1 MKSVV
6 NYSLET
12 KGETEQEENFT
23 EYLVSAE
30 NSGER
35 FDKALAAL
43 MPKVSR
49 SRLQTWIKQ
58 GAVTV
63 NGKPVDK
70 VRDPVYEGDV
80 VAVTA
85 QPSPEELAFTP
96 ADVPFDVAYE
106 DDAIIVVNKPS
117 GLVVH
122 PAAGHW
128 DDTLLNGL
136 LFRYPELRVLPR
148 AGIVHRLDRDTTG
161 LMVVAKTLEA
171 ETSLVRQLQERTV
184 KREYWALL
192 RGEAPERT
200 LVDRPIGRDP
210 RHPMRFAVDVPG
222 SMRSARTHIA
232 RVALG
237 NAGKRV
243 ISWVACR
250 LETGRTHQI
259 RVHCESLGLPLLG
272 DPVYRGG
279 LQPIDDGTVFSI
291 KRQCL
296 HASRLGLT
304 HPVTGKRMEWFAAPP
319 ADLAEVMQALDFGPL
334 DQPVTVFDEEA
345 PLGAAPDWE

>member
-1 MKSVV
+1 MSPDCDRHTSFCHRFSCFISKFCRQKDTFHRFIIVHSREPGAGGGERDDGSHRNAEGGAAQCFLHLLGNQKLKSVV

-35 FDKALAAL
+35 LDKALAAL

-171 ETSLVRQLQERTV
+171 ETSLVRH
-184 KREYWALL
+184 LL
-192 RGEAPERT
+192 
-200 LVDRPIGRDP
+200 
-210 RHPMRFAVDVPG
+210 
-222 SMRSARTHIA
+222 
-232 RVALG
+232 
-237 NAGKRV
+237 
-243 ISWVACR
+243 
-250 LETGRTHQI
+250 
-259 RVHCESLGLPLLG
+259 
-272 DPVYRGG
+272 
-279 LQPIDDGTVFSI
+279 
-291 KRQCL
+291 
-296 HASRLGLT
+296 
-304 HPVTGKRMEWFAAPP
+304 
-319 ADLAEVMQALDFGPL
+319 
-334 DQPVTVFDEEA
+334 
-345 PLGAAPDWE
+345 

>member
-35 FDKALAAL
+35 LDKALAAL

-171 ETSLVRQLQERTV
+171 ETSL
-184 KREYWALL
+184 A
-192 RGEAPERT
+192 
-200 LVDRPIGRDP
+200 
-210 RHPMRFAVDVPG
+210 
-222 SMRSARTHIA
+222 RS
-232 RVALG
+232 L
-237 NAGKRV
+237 
-243 ISWVACR
+243 
-250 LETGRTHQI
+250 
-259 RVHCESLGLPLLG
+259 
-272 DPVYRGG
+272 
-279 LQPIDDGTVFSI
+279 
-291 KRQCL
+291 
-296 HASRLGLT
+296 
-304 HPVTGKRMEWFAAPP
+304 
-319 ADLAEVMQALDFGPL
+319 
-334 DQPVTVFDEEA
+334 
-345 PLGAAPDWE
+345 